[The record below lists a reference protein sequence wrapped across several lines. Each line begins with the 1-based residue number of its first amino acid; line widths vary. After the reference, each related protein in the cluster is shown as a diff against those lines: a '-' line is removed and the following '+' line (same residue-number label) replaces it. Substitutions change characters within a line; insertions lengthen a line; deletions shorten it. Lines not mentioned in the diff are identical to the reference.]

1 MDGEQSKFEAS
12 ASALGY
18 AYQFRYALLRA
29 LEQIKYSLDWTIAIE
44 AADDVEVS
52 GTNRELRQLKL
63 RQPGT
68 TLGDSDP
75 DLWKTVRIW
84 SEGYRKRSID
94 PTATKLYLM
103 TTAGVTP
110 DSIGALLSADESVR
124 DIAAAQT
131 KLDSVSITSTN
142 KKNKS
147 AYDAY
152 RLLSKEQKT
161 ALLQAIYVIPRSDDI
176 DGVRTKIQQAIR
188 VGLRQQHLIPVLER
202 LEGWWFQQCIE
213 VMNKSKPAIDAA
225 ELDGFVADVRDRFGP
240 TALPIDHDILNSE
253 TPDDI
258 AEFANRTF
266 VQQMVLTEISSYR
279 MQVAVREYLRAV
291 AQRTRWSRI
300 NVLHPGELEKYERKL
315 TEEWRIVFERLKDEL
330 GPEAA
335 EEEKVR
341 LAKKIYGWAEDANLP
356 PIRENCT
363 EGFVIRGTFQI
374 LADSQQVGWH
384 PEYAARLL
392 ALLEPTGAGNA

>member
-52 GTNRELRQLKL
+52 GASRELRQLKL

-75 DLWKTVRIW
+75 DLWKTIRIW
-84 SEGYRKRSID
+84 SEGYQAKSID
-94 PTATKLYLM
+94 PTSTKLYLM
-103 TTAGVTP
+103 TTASVST
-110 DSIGALLSADESVR
+110 DSIGMLLSADESVR
-124 DIAAAQT
+124 DIATAQT
-131 KLDSVSITSTN
+131 KLDAVSISSKN

-152 RLLSKEQKT
+152 RLLGKEQKT
-161 ALLQAIYVIPRSDDI
+161 ALLQAIYVLPQGDDI
-176 DGVRTKIQQAIR
+176 EGVRTKIQQAIR
-188 VGLRQQHLIPVLER
+188 VGLRPQHLIPVLER

-213 VMNKSKPAIDAA
+213 VMSKTKPAIDAA
-225 ELDGFVADVRDRFGP
+225 DLDSFVADVRDRFGP
-240 TALPIDHDILNSE
+240 TALPIDHDILNAD
-253 TPDDI
+253 TPDI
-258 AEFANRTF
+258 AEFSDRTF
-266 VQQMVLTEISSYR
+266 YQQMVLTEINSYR

-291 AQRTRWSRI
+291 TQRTRWSRI
-300 NVLHPGELEKYERKL
+300 NVLHPGELENYERKL
-315 TEEWRIVFERLKDEL
+315 TEEWRIVFERLKDDL

-335 EEEKVR
+335 EEEKIR
-341 LAKKIYGWAEDANLP
+341 LAKRIYSWAEDANLP

-363 EGFVIRGTFQI
+363 EGFVIRGTFQM